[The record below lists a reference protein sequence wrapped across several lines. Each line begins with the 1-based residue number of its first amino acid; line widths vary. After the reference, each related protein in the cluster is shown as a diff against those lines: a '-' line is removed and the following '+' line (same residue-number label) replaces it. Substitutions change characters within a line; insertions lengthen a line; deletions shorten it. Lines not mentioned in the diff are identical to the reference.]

1 MDAKGRETLRKTVLL
16 TGDDA
21 LWSRPLQALFEKEGW
36 RFWTGEP
43 DSCKTEETI
52 RLHNIEVLLYAATG
66 PSEGR
71 EEAAPMERLLKTL
84 SICSRRKVRSVY
96 LLSSTGAVAEPDHR
110 LPDDRNAAM
119 AERIAAAWAEL
130 TGGHLTVLRLPEVY
144 GPLCSG
150 ATGLTGKWMRAVRDG
165 TPLRPLS
172 DDAGRRDLLYVNDA
186 VYGIYQAVSRC
197 YEGEPLNLVT
207 GSPVD
212 ARSFCRLIGGITG
225 HEPVFSTEEAVP
237 FGMPVLSADAARR
250 ELGWQP
256 KYDLKTGLRLTWE
269 AMQDEEKTEPGKQA
283 HGASVFRGFL
293 RAAVPYAENLAGF
306 MLMALAAHL
315 QNGAAERA
323 DIALDLNFVY
333 IGAMGILYGRG
344 QALLAMGLSA
354 VLLLGGLLRAGND
367 LIGLFYVPAVLL
379 HLIAYLFTAVLTGYF
394 SDSRRQEREA
404 FRWQQRQ
411 SRERYDFLKNLYE
424 ETLAVKDR
432 LYRQIVNEGDSI
444 GRLYRIIRKLDRV
457 ELESIFTRAAE
468 VTAEILDVEDI
479 AVYVLEPQQQYL
491 RQKVRHGEQA
501 ARQPRSLRVEHV
513 PYLQGVI
520 RDKTVYVN
528 RELTKDTPDLAAPI
542 VWQDRVIA
550 VVEIFDL
557 RFDQWSLSQQNLLSV
572 TARLISSAMGRAYQ
586 YEAEIQSRRYF
597 GATRILKE
605 EEFRKIL
612 AELKERRRVQGEL
625 PVASLRVDMTGMSY
639 ERLDEK
645 LDRVVRNE
653 DFVGVLDGCVYLLLP
668 DAREEVAGLVQER
681 LARHGI
687 RTEICE
693 AVMA

>member
-1 MDAKGRETLRKTVLL
+1 MDAKGRETIRKTVLL

-96 LLSSTGAVAEPDHR
+96 LLSSTGAVADSGHR

-119 AERIAAAWAEL
+119 AERIATAWAEL

-144 GPLCSG
+144 GPVRSD
-150 ATGLTGKWMRAVRDG
+150 AAGLAGEWMRAVRNG
-165 TPLRPLS
+165 TPVRPLS
-172 DDAGRRDLLYVNDA
+172 DDTGRRDLLYVDDA

-212 ARSFCRLIGGITG
+212 ARSFRRLIGGITG

-237 FGMPVLSADAARR
+237 FGMPVLSADAAKRN
-250 ELGWQP
+250 LGWRP
-256 KYDLKTGLRLTWE
+256 KYDLKTGLQLTWK
-269 AMQDEEKTEPGKQA
+269 AMQDGGKTEPAQKE
-283 HGASVFRGFL
+283 HEVSVFRRFL

-306 MLMALAAHL
+306 VLMAMAAHL
-315 QNGAAERA
+315 QNGASEHA

-354 VLLLGGLLRAGND
+354 VLLGGLLRAGND
-367 LIGLFYVPAVLL
+367 LIGLLYVPTVLL

-404 FRWQQRQ
+404 FHWQQQQ

-457 ELESIFTRAAE
+457 ELESVFTRAAE

-513 PYLQGVI
+513 SYLQGVI

-550 VVEIFDL
+550 VIEIFDL
-557 RFDQWSLSQQNLLSV
+557 RFNQWSLSQQNLLSV

-586 YEAEIQSRRYF
+586 YETEIQSQRYF

-625 PVASLRVDMTGMSY
+625 PVSSLRVDMTGLNY

-645 LDRVVRNE
+645 LDRIVRSE
-653 DFVGVLDGCVYLLLP
+653 DFVGVLDGCVYILLP
-668 DAREEVAGLVQER
+668 DAQEEIAGLVQER